1 VPALES
7 MRVLDFTQW
16 EAGPSC
22 SMMLAWLGAD
32 VVKLEPPGGEIAR
45 KVLGVGPGDSQY
57 FLNYNANKRGIA
69 INLKT
74 TAGRKLLLDMIPR
87 FDVFVENQG
96 PGVVESLK
104 LDPEILCALN
114 PKLIYAR
121 IKGYG
126 LSGPY
131 SDYKSFDPLALAAS
145 GIFSMTGAPEG
156 PPMPPGASFADTGT
170 GLHAALGITAAYV
183 QQQRTGKG
191 QVIELSMHEAMT
203 MFIRTMTAMYWG
215 PDSPP
220 APRRSHDGFPPSGIY
235 RCKGGGP
242 NDYAV
247 MLIVLPRMWQ
257 ALCEAIG
264 HPELTDDARFAQP
277 AGRFNHQTELHA
289 IIEGWTLQRDK
300 QEVMRVLGEAGVP
313 VSATYDTAQVF
324 NDPHLIARDF
334 FKKVPHPEKG
344 EILMMRSPIRLS
356 DSEVP
361 ITAAPLA
368 GQHTAEVLRA
378 ELGLKNDEIATL
390 MKDGV
395 IAGGK

>member
-1 VPALES
+1 

-145 GIFSMTGAPEG
+145 GIFSMTGAPDRK
-156 PPMPPGASFADTGT
+156 S
-170 GLHAALGITAAYV
+170 V
-183 QQQRTGKG
+183 
-191 QVIELSMHEAMT
+191 V
-203 MFIRTMTAMYWG
+203 
-215 PDSPP
+215 
-220 APRRSHDGFPPSGIY
+220 
-235 RCKGGGP
+235 
-242 NDYAV
+242 
-247 MLIVLPRMWQ
+247 
-257 ALCEAIG
+257 
-264 HPELTDDARFAQP
+264 
-277 AGRFNHQTELHA
+277 
-289 IIEGWTLQRDK
+289 
-300 QEVMRVLGEAGVP
+300 
-313 VSATYDTAQVF
+313 
-324 NDPHLIARDF
+324 
-334 FKKVPHPEKG
+334 
-344 EILMMRSPIRLS
+344 
-356 DSEVP
+356 
-361 ITAAPLA
+361 
-368 GQHTAEVLRA
+368 
-378 ELGLKNDEIATL
+378 
-390 MKDGV
+390 
-395 IAGGK
+395 